1 MPGKRRANTIGLMPA
16 SDQPS
21 PQATPRGAASR
32 GTAGRETAARETA
45 ARDTASRETAARDTV
60 PSWAS
65 RRAERG
71 FGRFESA
78 TSAGDGPR
86 FGPGR
91 FGSGQ
96 FSSEQFGPG
105 GFGSGQFSS
114 EQFSSEQFSSGQFSS
129 GRFGPGQ
136 FGSGQFDPSRPRR
149 GGPPRALFVWL
160 PVIISFVVQVPA
172 ALFQARQHPEWGTAA
187 VLMVLL
193 ALVGPVALI
202 FARRF
207 PGPVVAIA
215 AAAACADLVFT
226 PGSGAPYLA
235 LAFAIVSAMA
245 RGARVWAFAS
255 VSLGW
260 ILALVG
266 SVVMGV
272 AWHPARVILTTIGI
286 VIVLIIGE
294 SIRTRRDRVAAYQE
308 AFRKRRDDVAQAERE
323 RIARELHD
331 VLAHSLSQ
339 INVQAGVGLHL
350 IDDHPEKAAEA
361 LASIKATSKTAL
373 DEVRG
378 VLGFLRS
385 AGENVASENA
395 AGENVAR
402 ENAAREGSDSPFP
415 VFDLAPLVPQADLAR
430 LPSLIDS
437 MSNDGLEVILDNRL
451 TSDPP
456 PGVQLALYRITQES
470 LTNVTRHATAGHVRV
485 TLDERADDYH
495 LSVVNDGFAA
505 SGSNAPG
512 GNPPGSNPADRSPA
526 ESDPARF
533 GNGLLGMTER
543 AELLGGHLEAGPVAS
558 GGFAV
563 VATIPRV
570 ARR

>member
-1 MPGKRRANTIGLMPA
+1 MPGTGYGDTIDVMSSPDSPRLGVDRGQSVDRATDSRPWPEGPPAWAVRRADLG
-16 SDQPS
+16 S
-21 PQATPRGAASR
+21 
-32 GTAGRETAARETA
+32 GRWRE
-45 ARDTASRETAARDTV
+45 
-60 PSWAS
+60 
-65 RRAERG
+65 
-71 FGRFESA
+71 
-78 TSAGDGPR
+78 PR
-86 FGPGR
+86 FGPPAG
-91 FGSGQ
+91 
-96 FSSEQFGPG
+96 
-105 GFGSGQFSS
+105 
-114 EQFSSEQFSSGQFSS
+114 
-129 GRFGPGQ
+129 
-136 FGSGQFDPSRPRR
+136 
-149 GGPPRALFVWL
+149 LFVWI
-160 PVIISFVVQVPA
+160 PVFLSFVAQVPA
-172 ALFQARQHPEWGTAA
+172 AVFVATHHPEFGVTGP
-187 VLMVLL
+187 LMVLF
-193 ALVGPVALI
+193 ALVGPVALV
-202 FARRF
+202 FAKKY
-207 PGPVVAIA
+207 PGPVVAIT

-235 LAFAIVSAMA
+235 LAFGIISAMA
-245 RGARVWAFAS
+245 RGARVWAFVS
-255 VSLGW
+255 VSTGW
-260 ILALVG
+260 ILALIG

-272 AWHPARVILTTIGI
+272 AWHPARIILTTIGV

-385 AGENVASENA
+385 ESPRDPAERVPLESE
-395 AGENVAR
+395 
-402 ENAAREGSDSPFP
+402 
-415 VFDLAPLVPQADLAR
+415 APLVPQADLAR
-430 LPSLIDS
+430 LPSLVESIASD
-437 MSNDGLEVILDNRL
+437 DLEVLLDNRL

-470 LTNVTRHATAGHVRV
+470 LTNVTRHAHATRVRV

-495 LSVVNDGFAA
+495 LTVIDDGFPETVRPAGRA
-505 SGSNAPG
+505 GSGSGSSSLTDGSGAPDAQG
-512 GNPPGSNPADRSPA
+512 HRA
-526 ESDPARF
+526 

-563 VATIPRV
+563 VATVPR
-570 ARR
+570 RRSSR

>member
-1 MPGKRRANTIGLMPA
+1 MPA
-16 SDQPS
+16 SDQPARGGAS
-21 PQATPRGAASR
+21 PAREIPPWVSEARRFDRSR
-32 GTAGRETAARETA
+32 GGR
-45 ARDTASRETAARDTV
+45 V
-60 PSWAS
+60 
-65 RRAERG
+65 
-71 FGRFESA
+71 
-78 TSAGDGPR
+78 
-86 FGPGR
+86 
-91 FGSGQ
+91 
-96 FSSEQFGPG
+96 
-105 GFGSGQFSS
+105 
-114 EQFSSEQFSSGQFSS
+114 
-129 GRFGPGQ
+129 
-136 FGSGQFDPSRPRR
+136 
-149 GGPPRALFVWL
+149 GPPRALFLWL
-160 PVIISFVVQVPA
+160 PVVISFVVQVPA
-172 ALFQARQHPEWGTAA
+172 ALFQARQHPEWGSAA

-235 LAFAIVSAMA
+235 LAFAIISAMA

-260 ILALVG
+260 ILALIG

-385 AGENVASENA
+385 EGDRAGGENSAS
-395 AGENVAR
+395 R
-402 ENAAREGSDSPFP
+402 EVRFSVPEH
-415 VFDLAPLVPQADLAR
+415 APLVPQADLAR

-437 MSNDGLEVILDNRL
+437 MSNDTLEVTLDNRL

-470 LTNVTRHATAGHVRV
+470 LTNVTRHANAGHVRV

-495 LSVVNDGFAA
+495 LSVVNDGIAVSDRHSA
-505 SGSNAPG
+505 DG
-512 GNPPGSNPADRSPA
+512 GRADRYSANTDSANTAPA
-526 ESDPARF
+526 NSDSANTDPANTDPARF

-563 VATIPRV
+563 VATVPRV